1 MGPVFRSL
9 QKLENVK
16 GRREWMNEDGGKSS
30 EACRGGGVCELPL
43 VQSSWPGP

>member
-30 EACRGGGVCELPL
+30 EACRVVGSVNYP
-43 VQSSWPGP
+43 